1 MTSKNNKHSQE
12 RRLKKK
18 MFSWNK
24 NPLLS
29 LSGLLSSLVKVSANQ
44 KICWQCSK
52 NWQIIVKIIQA
63 YRIILSLLDISQPFR
78 TNPELKMTRVKV
90 KFALM
95 NMQRNVYDATAW
107 KKVGKM
113 WKFFKNNI
121 YTLNFLIFWRSFY
134 NLESFFKT

>member
-95 NMQRNVYDATAW
+95 SMQRNVYMQLPG
-107 KKVGKM
+107 KKLE
-113 WKFFKNNI
+113 KFENSSEI
-121 YTLNFLIFWRSFY
+121 IAILWIFWSYEEVFTIW
-134 NLESFFKT
+134 NHLF